1 MKNNLKLL
9 RTEKHLYQKDIANLL
24 NIAISTY
31 SYWESGFNEPDQKSL
46 IKLADFYNVSVDYLL
61 GRTENKEKALNL
73 KELNYENAIK
83 NIGGYDLL
91 SREKNII
98 PLVGQ
103 VVAGKPIES
112 PEYIEGY
119 VYVGYKNPD
128 EYFALSVKGDSMTNA
143 GITEKSILIVHKQN
157 YAENGDIIIASVDGE
172 STVKRYREDKGAV
185 FLIPENP
192 NYSPIFVPP
201 TSSFFI
207 FGKVVEIRT
216 KL

>member
-1 MKNNLKLL
+1 MTVEEIKKYMKDNKITYEELA
-9 RTEKHLYQKDIANLL
+9 QKANLS
-24 NIAISTY
+24 ISTVKKIF
-31 SYWESGFNEPDQKSL
+31 SGSAKYPRIDTMQA
-46 IKLADFYNVSVDYLL
+46 I
-61 GRTENKEKALNL
+61 EKALNL
-73 KELNYENAIK
+73 KEFNYENAIK

>member
-1 MKNNLKLL
+1 MEVFEIKKYLKEHKISYAELS
-9 RTEKHLYQKDIANLL
+9 EKSGVPIQTISKIFAGITPNPRIDTMQ
-24 NIAISTY
+24 AI
-31 SYWESGFNEPDQKSL
+31 
-46 IKLADFYNVSVDYLL
+46 
-61 GRTENKEKALNL
+61 EKALNL
-73 KELNYENAIK
+73 KEFNYENAIK